1 MNEKYAVKGCVRRLE
16 QRKQRKQ
23 LRDNPDPLSQ
33 TLDLWSF
40 DVEFSLSGKVLQ
52 KTSYTYGGAVY
63 RSTRFEYDEAE
74 RLIRTTNFASTGVGL
89 ASSELAYTDGK
100 CTWINRDATGVVT
113 SRGVDEY
120 NGEHLTLMSSFDDHD
135 RPKTVKSFEYLDNK
149 LAKSDS
155 RYFLPDGTWYERWL
169 TDYDSQGRVLRT
181 HGLKADGS
189 PLGDGKYL
197 HEYDEEGRLS
207 KLWTFS
213 EFDDDNIA
221 SNVTIYQYV
230 NDERGNWIERCEFH
244 LWRNDSYQSKTT
256 TTRML
261 TYYP

>member
-1 MNEKYAVKGCVRRLE
+1 MNENYPVKGCVRGLE

-23 LRDNPDPLSQ
+23 ARDNPDPLNQ

-63 RSTRFEYDEAE
+63 RVTRFEHDEAE
-74 RLIRTTNFASTGVGL
+74 RLIRTTSFDSTGAGL
-89 ASSELAYTDGK
+89 ASSELVYYGRK
-100 CTWINRDATGVVT
+100 CMWVNRDAAGITT

-120 NGEHLTLMSSFDDHD
+120 DGEHLILASTFDGHD

-149 LAKSDS
+149 LTKSDS
-155 RYFLPDGTWYERWL
+155 RYYLPDGAVYERWL

-197 HEYDEEGRLS
+197 NEYDEEGRLS
-207 KLWTFS
+207 KTWTFS
-213 EFDDDNIA
+213 EFSGDNIA
-221 SNVTIYQYV
+221 TNVTIYQYV
-230 NDERGNWIERCEFH
+230 NDGRGNWIERSEFH

-256 TTRML
+256 TTRKL

>member
-1 MNEKYAVKGCVRRLE
+1 MNEKYAVKGRVHRLE

-23 LRDNPDPLSQ
+23 SRDNPDTLSQ

-40 DVEFSLSGKVLQ
+40 DVEFSLSGNVLQ

-63 RSTRFEYDEAE
+63 RSTHFEYDEGE
-74 RLIRTTNFASTGVGL
+74 RLIRTTSFDSAGARL

-113 SRGVDEY
+113 SRSVDEY
-120 NGEHLTLMSSFDDHD
+120 NGEHLTLISSFDDHD
-135 RPKTVKSFEYLDNK
+135 KPRTVKSFEYLDNK
-149 LAKSDS
+149 LTKSDS
-155 RYFLPDGTWYERWL
+155 RYFLPDGAIYEHWL

-189 PLGDGKYL
+189 PLGDGKYRY
-197 HEYDEEGRLS
+197 EYDEEGRMS
-207 KLWTFS
+207 KVWTFS
-213 EFDDDNIA
+213 EFDDDNLA

-230 NDERGNWIERCEFH
+230 NDNRGNWIERCEFH
-244 LWRNDSYQSKTT
+244 LWRNDTCQSKTT
-256 TTRML
+256 TTRVL